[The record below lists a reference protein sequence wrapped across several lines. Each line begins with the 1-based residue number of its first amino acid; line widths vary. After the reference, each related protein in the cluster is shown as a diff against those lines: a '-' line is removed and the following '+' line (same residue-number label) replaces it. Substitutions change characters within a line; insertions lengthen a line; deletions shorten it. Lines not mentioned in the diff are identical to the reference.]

1 MDARTIFTPS
11 HTLPWGS
18 SIWRLH
24 RHGGVPTRLPVNL
37 SAFKAPWKPTR
48 RFGCLKP
55 NMECVAWKQGR
66 FLHRHEPVV
75 GGCSGWRLHRHEGV
89 PTRHPVDLAAL
100 KAQLGPIR
108 RLGCLIYSMECVSW
122 VCGRFNR
129 RHEPPGSGC
138 CLVLCVT
145 VIPPR
150 RLDNASPHRF
160 V

>member
-75 GGCSGWRLHRHEGV
+75 GVLGLAVKPPRRGANASCRQFGGSQSTVGS
-89 PTRHPVDLAAL
+89 HPN
-100 KAQLGPIR
+100 P
-108 RLGCLIYSMECVSW
+108 GCLKYSMGCVSQT
-122 VCGRFNR
+122 CDRFNR
-129 RHEPPGSGC
+129 RHEPLAVGAARC
-138 CLVLCVT
+138 
-145 VIPPR
+145 
-150 RLDNASPHRF
+150 F